1 MSDEGQKILDTL
13 EDMRG
18 ELKDLANTVDEL
30 DDVVRGD
37 PGRRLSG
44 LLEDMDLVQE
54 FIVKWDRREYMI
66 RGVVVLL
73 SSSILLSCVSL
84 IVQLFLQ

>member
-1 MSDEGQKILDTL
+1 MTEEGKEIIRAL
-13 EDMRG
+13 EEMKQ
-18 ELKDLANTVDEL
+18 EIKSLAVTVDEL

-73 SSSILLSCVSL
+73 SSSILLSCISL
-84 IVQLFLQ
+84 IVQLVIQ